1 MLVLKLNHVSKRAP
15 RPQWLN
21 TQKTLR
27 PSQNCRHFADDIFTC
42 IFDEDLWIP
51 LNISLNFVPKARVN
65 NVPALVQIMACE
77 WVSEW
82 VSEWVVYWF
91 VFYSSPN
98 HYDILVSVRC
108 YHIYVYKETFPMKM
122 HKFWLKFHSNLIW
135 AYNQHLVDVGWFNVF
150 VPNRHQENIWT
161 WSHVYS
167 PRHGIRVKS
176 GDHSCMKVTTAFLS
190 HYSNVKLS
198 AIASEITGISIA
210 YTTVCSGTDE
220 K

>member
-1 MLVLKLNHVSKRAP
+1 MSG
-15 RPQWLN
+15 
-21 TQKTLR
+21 
-27 PSQNCRHFADDIFTC
+27 
-42 IFDEDLWIP
+42 
-51 LNISLNFVPKARVN
+51 
-65 NVPALVQIMACE
+65 
-77 WVSEW
+77 W

-98 HYDILVSVRC
+98 HYDILVSVK
-108 YHIYVYKETFPMKM
+108 YHHIYVYKETFPVKM

-135 AYNQHLVDVGWFNVF
+135 AYNQHVVDVGWFNVF

-176 GDHSCMKVTTAFLS
+176 GVHSCMKVTTAFLS
-190 HYSNVKLS
+190 HYSNVTMS
-198 AIASEITGISIA
+198 AMASEITGISIA

-220 K
+220 KEYQSFTSLNSLHKEPVTRKTFPFDDVIMQSPKWHFCDGLGTRV